1 MVRRTL
7 TAAFL
12 VQAAAWSDSASMVQ
26 VEWAKDKPGAKS
38 AAATFMQGELVEAL
52 DDASGAWYPSHV
64 IGPGKQPHTFTIA
77 VPDKGVAK
85 DVPAVSLRRALKYRE
100 GDLVEVH
107 DLKNDQWYP
116 GAVDSEST
124 KEKNSYNV
132 DVPINGGVLPSVP
145 AIAMRRAT
153 RFTSQDLVE
162 IMVPSAGNLW
172 APGTIV
178 GDGAKPGTY
187 DINAHEAGLLKDVS
201 PLAVRRAT
209 TVSPGDLVDV
219 YDGESKKWTQSTV
232 LSNGTKP
239 GTFLLVAQDV
249 GYLYDVPSVA
259 VRKAAVHGDTVIGS
273 TLQKD
278 ELVEYLD
285 QVTGGWI
292 PAIVKD
298 NGTRPDSYV
307 VEAPVVG
314 KTFDINVASLRRVDR
329 LREGDLSETLDEK
342 TGVWVAGTVVGD
354 GRLPYTVD
362 ITVPTFGF
370 FPDIP
375 INKVRHWVKPQTGE
389 VMEVY
394 DYHAKRWHTCRVLG
408 AGAKEDTYNLAV
420 PKVGRVADVGE
431 AMLRRIAKPKF

>member
-7 TAAFL
+7 AAAFL
-12 VQAAAWSDSASMVQ
+12 VQATAWSDSALLVQ
-26 VEWAKDKPGAKS
+26 LELAKDKPGAKS

-172 APGTIV
+172 APGTVV

-187 DINAHEAGLLKDVS
+187 DIN
-201 PLAVRRAT
+201 
-209 TVSPGDLVDV
+209 
-219 YDGESKKWTQSTV
+219 DGESKKWTQSTV

-249 GYLYDVPSVA
+249 GYLYDVPAVA

-273 TLQKD
+273 SLGKG

-292 PAIVKD
+292 PAIAQD

-314 KTFDINVASLRRVDR
+314 KTFDINVASLRRADR

-370 FPDIP
+370 FPDVP
-375 INKVRHWVKPQTGE
+375 INKVRHWIKPQIGE

-394 DYHAKRWHTCRVLG
+394 NYHAKRWHTCRVLG

-431 AMLRRIAKPKF
+431 AMLRRIA

>member
-7 TAAFL
+7 AAAFL
-12 VQAAAWSDSASMVQ
+12 VQATAWSDSLSMVQ
-26 VEWAKDKPGAKS
+26 LELVRDKPGTKN

-52 DDASGAWYPSHV
+52 DDASGAWYPSNV

-116 GAVDSEST
+116 GAVDSESA

-232 LSNGTKP
+232 LSNGT
-239 GTFLLVAQDV
+239 
-249 GYLYDVPSVA
+249 
-259 VRKAAVHGDTVIGS
+259 
-273 TLQKD
+273 
-278 ELVEYLD
+278 
-285 QVTGGWI
+285 
-292 PAIVKD
+292 
-298 NGTRPDSYV
+298 RPDSYV

-314 KTFDINVASLRRVDR
+314 KTFDINVASLRRADR

-370 FPDIP
+370 FPDVP

-394 DYHAKRWHTCRVLG
+394 DYHAKRFHTCRVLG
-408 AGAKEDTYNLAV
+408 PGAKEDTYNLAV

-431 AMLRRIAKPKF
+431 AMLRRIA